1 MLMLPMEVKLF
12 YNPFKKSVKSK
23 SGKITKRW
31 YYWWVDP
38 ITGVQHQKVVP
49 NVSNIAE
56 AYAYVN
62 SLPLPEKPGTQKP
75 KIKDIAKEMFLPE
88 SNHVQRINQM
98 GKKIAPR
105 TITNNRHFVELVV
118 EQFGENYLED
128 LTIPMVNGYLMT
140 IEDKS
145 GSWKNS
151 FIEAVNSIYKEAPW
165 HCNYTITKPEFPRF
179 ARNSKKA
186 DIFTTEELASFFDGA
201 NWSDGLREYLLFLT
215 IAKCGLRLG
224 EARALRVKQ
233 FVPDKNALVIDG
245 FCERDEHR
253 TNYNKKGSD
262 EDQKLRVT
270 LVPEDTMR
278 VLMSYIR
285 QHHLTRMIL
294 FFRMIWDYHYDR
306 SFLNLFSKEF

>member
-1 MLMLPMEVKLF
+1 
-12 YNPFKKSVKSK
+12 
-23 SGKITKRW
+23 
-31 YYWWVDP
+31 
-38 ITGVQHQKVVP
+38 
-49 NVSNIAE
+49 
-56 AYAYVN
+56 
-62 SLPLPEKPGTQKP
+62 
-75 KIKDIAKEMFLPE
+75 
-88 SNHVQRINQM
+88 
-98 GKKIAPR
+98 
-105 TITNNRHFVELVV
+105 
-118 EQFGENYLED
+118 
-128 LTIPMVNGYLMT
+128 MT

-186 DIFTTEELASFFDGA
+186 VIFTTEELASFFDGA

-245 FCERDEHR
+245 FCERDGHR

-285 QHHLTRMIL
+285 QHHLDRMIL
-294 FFRMIWDYHYDR
+294 FFRMIWGYHYAR
-306 SFLNLFSKEF
+306 SILNLFSKEF